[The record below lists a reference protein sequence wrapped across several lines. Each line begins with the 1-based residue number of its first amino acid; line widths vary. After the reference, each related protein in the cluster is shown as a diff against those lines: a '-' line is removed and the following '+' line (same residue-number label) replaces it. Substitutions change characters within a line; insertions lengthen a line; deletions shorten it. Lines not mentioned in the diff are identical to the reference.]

1 MKFFKKILGWF
12 LGKKIGQGLFRFLH
26 FVALKGMNFGGGVT
40 PKDSGEDYV
49 VSYALKKLKG
59 NRLTVFDVGANKGE
73 YTSLWLTKSTG
84 ENIIIHSFEPA
95 KSLAE
100 SLKQKFQ
107 GKPVSIH
114 HMALSG
120 KSGEVTLFSNHEG
133 SGLASLIKRDLAFA
147 GMDMKAQE
155 TVLAKT
161 LDEFCST
168 QKIENIDFLKLDVEG
183 MEISVLSGAENLLRQ
198 KKIKFIQ
205 FEFGGAD
212 IDAKIFFKD
221 FYNLLSPNYH
231 LYRILKNGLYPIKK
245 YSELDEI
252 FVTTNYLA
260 EQKD

>member
-1 MKFFKKILGWF
+1 MKQFFKKILGWF
-12 LGKKIGQGLFRFLH
+12 LGKKMGQGFFRLLY

-40 PKDSGEDYV
+40 PKDSGEE
-49 VSYALKKLKG
+49 YAIEYAMKILG
-59 NRLTVFDVGANKGE
+59 NRDIKIFDVGANKGE
-73 YTSLWLTKSTG
+73 YTSLWLFKTKG
-84 ENIIIHSFEPA
+84 ENIAIHSFEPA

-100 SLKQKFQ
+100 NLTQKFQ
-107 GKPVSIH
+107 GKPVNVH
-114 HMALSG
+114 NMALSG
-120 KSGEVTLFSNHEG
+120 KSGEVTLFSNQEG

-221 FYNLLSPNYH
+221 FYNLLSPD
-231 LYRILKNGLYPIKK
+231 RI
-245 YSELDEI
+245 
-252 FVTTNYLA
+252 
-260 EQKD
+260 

>member
-1 MKFFKKILGWF
+1 
-12 LGKKIGQGLFRFLH
+12 
-26 FVALKGMNFGGGVT
+26 
-40 PKDSGEDYV
+40 
-49 VSYALKKLKG
+49 
-59 NRLTVFDVGANKGE
+59 
-73 YTSLWLTKSTG
+73 
-84 ENIIIHSFEPA
+84 
-95 KSLAE
+95 
-100 SLKQKFQ
+100 
-107 GKPVSIH
+107 
-114 HMALSG
+114 
-120 KSGEVTLFSNHEG
+120 
-133 SGLASLIKRDLAFA
+133 
-147 GMDMKAQE
+147 MKAQE